1 MSRQTER
8 EDRQTDRQMGGQTDE
23 DAEGLVG
30 HLPSDATVQLRVVQ
44 LQTLQEGS
52 VTFDPGPL
60 QDVQQG
66 S

>member
-1 MSRQTER
+1 MLNLH
-8 EDRQTDRQMGGQTDE
+8 TDSQRGGQTDE

-30 HLPSDATVQLRVVQ
+30 LLPGDATVQLRIIQ
-44 LQTLQEGS
+44 LQTLQEGC

-66 S
+66 SC